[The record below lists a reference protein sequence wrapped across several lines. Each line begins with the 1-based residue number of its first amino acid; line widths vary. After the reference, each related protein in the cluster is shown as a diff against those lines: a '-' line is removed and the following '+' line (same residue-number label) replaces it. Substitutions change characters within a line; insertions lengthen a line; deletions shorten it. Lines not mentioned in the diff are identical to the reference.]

1 MADKMSFQQKLA
13 DIMKLAQENGMRM
26 TAEETEQFF
35 EDDGLTK
42 EQMDLVFDY
51 LLSQKVAV
59 QGYVRKPGTV
69 QESGDGEEMPGS
81 DALSAEEKEYLE
93 DYLRQIGELQA
104 TSEEEAR
111 LALYLRLVYEEA
123 VKLHREEV
131 FIGDMI
137 QEGNAALVE
146 AMDLHPAGEGEQEL
160 VMADVR
166 AAMRAL
172 LASQTEMKRRDRKMV
187 NQVTRLDE
195 TIKQMTD
202 ELGRKVDVQEV
213 AERLELTEEQVRD
226 ILKLTGEEPEDE
238 AEA

>member
-111 LALYLRLVYEEA
+111 LALYHRLVYEEA

-238 AEA
+238 K

>member
-93 DYLRQIGELQA
+93 DYLRQIGEMQT

-160 VMADVR
+160 VMADGR

-238 AEA
+238 K

>member
-59 QGYVRKPGTV
+59 QGNVRKPGTV

-238 AEA
+238 K

>member
-51 LLSQKVAV
+51 LLSQKVVV

-238 AEA
+238 K

>member
-1 MADKMSFQQKLA
+1 MADQMSFRQKLA
-13 DIMKLAQENGMRM
+13 DIMKLARENGMRM

-51 LLSQKVAV
+51 LLSRKVAV
-59 QGYVRKPGTV
+59 QGYIRKPGTV
-69 QESGDGEEMPGS
+69 QETGDGEEIPET

-93 DYLRQIGELQA
+93 DYLRRIGELQA
-104 TSEEEAR
+104 ASGEEAR
-111 LALYLRLVYEEA
+111 LALYLRLVSEEA
-123 VKLHREEV
+123 VKLHRAEV

-137 QEGNAALVE
+137 QEGSAALVE
-146 AMDLHPAGEGEQEL
+146 ALELHPAGEGEQEL

-166 AAMRAL
+166 RAMQAL

-187 NQVTRLDE
+187 DQVTRLDE
-195 TIKQMTD
+195 AIKQMTD

-213 AERLELTEEQVRD
+213 AERLELTEEQVWD
-226 ILKLTGEEPEDE
+226 ILKLTGEKPEDE
-238 AEA
+238 K